1 MQTLQVLSLSLL
13 SVLAVSTQSISSGAC
28 PQPPVQQNFDPT
40 RYVGR
45 WYEIMKVPA
54 PFQLGECCQATYTLS
69 DGIVLVR
76 NDELLANGT
85 INFIE
90 GTAKIVDESEPAKL
104 EVSFFENAPDAPY
117 WVLATDYDNYT
128 LVYSCSDILGLVH
141 AEFAWIMSRTR
152 TLPKETVSE
161 LLDILR
167 SNDVNADKLTET
179 DQRPELCSS
188 MP

>member
-1 MQTLQVLSLSLL
+1 MKTLQVLSLTLL
-13 SVLAVSTQSISSGAC
+13 SVLAVSAQSIGSGAC

-54 PFQLGECCQATYTLS
+54 PFQLGECCQATYALS

-104 EVSFFENAPDAPY
+104 EVSFFENAPGAPY

-128 LVYSCSDILGLVH
+128 LVYACSDVLGLVH

-152 TLPKETVSE
+152 TLPKETISE
-161 LLDILR
+161 LLYILK
-167 SNDVNADKLTET
+167 SNGVNVHMLTET
-179 DQRPELCSS
+179 DQRPELCNS